1 MTRFNQDIFIAAGL
15 RTPFGRGGGAL
26 AGYDAISLSVP
37 VVKAMAEQVV
47 ENRPD
52 LVLWGTVIP
61 NLGWSNIAREIW
73 SDAKLDPRVPSF
85 SVVLACATSITA
97 SFAAAGMIGGGVDVV
112 LVGGSETMSRGQ
124 IALTPA
130 TSDRLRTLFAKDPP
144 AAAAALGS
152 LTPADFILPAKGW
165 ANRITGRTMGD
176 HMEQTAK
183 EWGITREAQDEW
195 SYQSHRRA
203 VAGWESGFF
212 DDLVI
217 PLPEL
222 EKDAN
227 PRADTSLEKLA
238 SLPPAFDRT
247 SGLGTL
253 TAGNSSPITDG
264 AAGLWVVSAEGR
276 KRLKDGIPAAK
287 LVDYELAAVDIETE
301 GLLMATTDAIPRLL
315 DRHGLT
321 YADIALWEI
330 HEAFA
335 AQLLAN
341 VAALESPGWIA
352 EHTRISRNF
361 GPFPW
366 DRLNPNGGSV
376 ALGHPF
382 GATGARDL
390 SQTVKELAAMPKG
403 SKAIVSVCADGGEGA
418 VALLENVDGPVT

>member
-37 VVKAMAEQVV
+37 VVKAMAEQVA
-47 ENRPD
+47 EKRPD

-97 SFAAAGMIGGGVDVV
+97 SFAAAGMIGSSIDVV

-130 TSDRLRTLFAKDPP
+130 TSDRLRNLFAKDPP

-212 DDLVI
+212 DDRVI

-264 AAGLWVVSAEGR
+264 AAGLWVVSAAGR
-276 KRLKDGIPAAK
+276 RRLKDGIPAAK

-315 DRHGLT
+315 DRHASPTPTSHSGRST
-321 YADIALWEI
+321 RRSRRSCSPTSPRSSRRAGSPSTRA
-330 HEAFA
+330 
-335 AQLLAN
+335 
-341 VAALESPGWIA
+341 SPGTSVPS
-352 EHTRISRNF
+352 HGTGSTRTAAPWRSAIRSVRPAPAISARPSRNWRRCRRARRRSSASAPM
-361 GPFPW
+361 GAKVPW
-366 DRLNPNGGSV
+366 RCLKTS
-376 ALGHPF
+376 
-382 GATGARDL
+382 TAR
-390 SQTVKELAAMPKG
+390 
-403 SKAIVSVCADGGEGA
+403 
-418 VALLENVDGPVT
+418 